1 MAPRLA
7 LGVSFPSVSSLL
19 SVKVVAWASV
29 KGVYVTGQKLGFLQ
43 PFQGLMSLARLRRAG
58 GRWTTIHS
66 GGLDVSL
73 KVCVLKALLGM
84 VRGAGKWV
92 CFRHGLA
99 PMGP

>member
-19 SVKVVAWASV
+19 SVSSV

-73 KVCVLKALLGM
+73 KVCVLKVLLGM